1 MNFVT
6 KRRIIKT
13 ERAVTMKKIL
23 IKGVR
28 GYQKNISPLFPPSCR
43 YYPTCSTYMIQAI
56 ETHGAAKGTLMGT
69 ARILRCQPFVN
80 GGFDPVPKKFT
91 LRRNPNADEQLIAM
105 REEMEKRVESDLKK
119 MS

>member
-1 MNFVT
+1 
-6 KRRIIKT
+6 
-13 ERAVTMKKIL
+13 MKKIL

-43 YYPTCSTYMIQAI
+43 YYPTCSSYMIQAI
-56 ETHGAAKGTLMGT
+56 DMHGAVKGTLMGT
-69 ARILRCQPFVN
+69 ARILRCQPFVK

-91 LRRNPNADEQLIAM
+91 LSRNPNADDQLVAM
-105 REEMEKRVESDLKK
+105 REEMEKRIDSDLKK